1 MNKST
6 GTSEKTSLQISLK
19 PGFSLVFDKNDFPTT
34 TSIKEVLVSEQF
46 SELIESFFQSS
57 GLGVALFD
65 EKYEVVTSV
74 GWQKICTHFHQKH
87 PESFKSCI
95 ESQHYFRK
103 NFKPDEILSL
113 KCNNGLWD
121 IAYPIYAGET
131 FFGYVGFGQFF
142 VSDDVIDKEFF
153 IQQSQKY
160 NFDTEAYIGQ
170 LRNIPIFPIQ
180 KLESHISLF
189 LNILKLNIETA
200 NVNK

>member
-1 MNKST
+1 MIKSID
-6 GTSEKTSLQISLK
+6 TSEKTSLQISLK
-19 PGFSLVFDKNDFPTT
+19 PDFSLVFDKNEYPTI
-34 TSIKEVLVSEQF
+34 TSIKEVLVSKQF

-65 EKYEVVTSV
+65 EKFEVVTSV

-95 ESQHYFRK
+95 ESQNYFRK

-121 IAYPIYAGET
+121 IAYPIYAGHT
-131 FFGYVGFGQFF
+131 FLGYVGFGQFF
-142 VSDDVIDKEFF
+142 ISDDVIDKEFF

-170 LRNIPIFPIQ
+170 LRNIPIFPLQ

-189 LNILKLNIETA
+189 LSVLKLNVGKA
-200 NVNK
+200 NGQ